1 MQNLMMGHAS
11 IGVFLRHYLSRR
23 VTVDTQAVVRGIQP
37 QDALM
42 RAACTMSRS
51 IDPRRPRRLT
61 SAESASVNDDPTIRL
76 LLDRREELKRSLN
89 RATKDP
95 KYQALNRTI
104 NQERQRRR
112 HKLLQDVKKRWEYE
126 QPVLDVEQQ
135 LAGIEPRNDL
145 EEVHIDLL
153 PAQMEL
159 VDAILAPVGR
169 NLEEEIQRRNK
180 AIRAVTR
187 YCGIEEGG
195 MHQSRPK
202 RSSGR
207 ITPSGKSKADAQLSL
222 DEEALEAAKV
232 AVYKEARPR
241 ICFVCLGNEK
251 LPTEWRTY
259 SFYSSGDLTR
269 HFKRKHLQHIKEGD
283 QLRCNLCQV
292 RLTDKMHLQRH
303 ADDVHGTVS

>member
-1 MQNLMMGHAS
+1 
-11 IGVFLRHYLSRR
+11 
-23 VTVDTQAVVRGIQP
+23 
-37 QDALM
+37 M

-61 SAESASVNDDPTIRL
+61 SAQSASVNDDPTIRL
-76 LLDRREELKRSLN
+76 LLDQREELRRSLQH
-89 RATKDP
+89 ATKDP
-95 KYQALNRTI
+95 KYQALNRAI
-104 NQERQRRR
+104 NQEKQRGR

-126 QPVLDVEQQ
+126 QPVRDVEQQ

-145 EEVHIDLL
+145 EGVHMDLL
-153 PAQMEL
+153 PAQKEL

-169 NLEEEIQRRNK
+169 NLEEEIRRRNK

-195 MHQSRPK
+195 MHPSQQK
-202 RSSGR
+202 RMSGR
-207 ITPSGKSKADAQLSL
+207 FTPPDKGEDDARLDP

-232 AVYKEARPR
+232 AVYKETRPR
-241 ICFVCLGNEK
+241 ICFVCLGNKK
-251 LPTEWRTY
+251 LPTEWRIY
-259 SFYSSGDLTR
+259 PFYSSGDLTR

-283 QLRCNLCQV
+283 QLGCKLCQV
-292 RLTDKMHLQRH
+292 PLKDKMHLQRH